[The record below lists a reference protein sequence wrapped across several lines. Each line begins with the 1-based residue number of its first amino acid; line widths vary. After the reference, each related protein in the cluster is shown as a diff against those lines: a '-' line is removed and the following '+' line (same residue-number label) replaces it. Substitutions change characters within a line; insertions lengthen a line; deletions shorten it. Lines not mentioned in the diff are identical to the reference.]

1 MVVTWPLGVTYD
13 NMIFGETSLALGVL
27 DLGLAFYIWKRMGV
41 IELTDTP
48 VYTVSKELYPFRNL
62 LTGMGL
68 GIICIVC
75 GAYQHMIFVA
85 PKEEPLAGD
94 FALIHPIAENVGIA
108 TMFLFVGLAALLTAI
123 FLSDF
128 SKSNTNLKWHHKINF
143 LLLKVAGWYF
153 VISGAVV
160 YYTHIG
166 LIIGTMK

>member
-1 MVVTWPLGVTYD
+1 M
-13 NMIFGETSLALGVL
+13 
-27 DLGLAFYIWKRMGV
+27 
-41 IELTDTP
+41 
-48 VYTVSKELYPFRNL
+48 
-62 LTGMGL
+62 
-68 GIICIVC
+68 
-75 GAYQHMIFVA
+75 
-85 PKEEPLAGD
+85 
-94 FALIHPIAENVGIA
+94 HPIAENVGIA

-128 SKSNTNLKWHHKINF
+128 SKNNANLKWHHKINF